1 MRRYKPDMMTIL
13 VILVAI
19 GVITITSIQAQE
31 IENKQLPYTM
41 KVSASCIDIF
51 TGDTSCLSHHDPA
64 QAVMTDALSHSDSRI
79 WQAHTLDHE
88 ESAHAIPLFALKD
101 NYCDK
106 ADKMEKLSVNAD
118 FSNMKFGLSRNVTID
133 FEMEAA
139 SHLEISGIY
148 LGFKDCWH

>member
-64 QAVMTDALSHSDSRI
+64 QAVMTDARSHSDSNI

-88 ESAHAIPLFALKD
+88 EAAHATPLFALKD

-139 SHLEISGIY
+139 SHLGISGIY